1 MIKSFN
7 KFVFIDFEFSG
18 ISERDLS
25 LVSVSLLF
33 RKEGKDIAER
43 TFWLYDS
50 EEAKKRLKAYILDAI
65 SKDYIF
71 VSYVMEAEMRSLLTL
86 FSDQPSALK
95 EMRAIDLYL
104 EYRNL
109 LNHNHEYEY
118 GAQLIDG
125 EVVTTTPPPN
135 KWDRIEFDPSDPEYL
150 EQEEKHHDPSYS
162 LASAVF
168 KLLGERVDTDEK
180 TRIRDIIIEHDPGK
194 LLEHKEEILSYN
206 ASDIKYLP
214 ALLSKFRDMAPTPE
228 WVYHALKR
236 GEYAMRTARMI
247 RHGYPINR
255 TKVDLFTKNVAY
267 ILETAVNDCLEHS
280 MEVESFRYDKRKQ
293 AYAANQKAIREWVK
307 KQNKPTWRK
316 TSKGQIS
323 LSKDAFRDWYDSSSP
338 GFAGAYCRYLKTRQ
352 SLNGFTPS
360 AKPSK
365 RGKFTDFIGS
375 DNRVRPNFG
384 IYSSQ
389 SSRSQP
395 GATGYLW
402 LKAKWMQNFLE
413 APEGYALASADFASQ
428 EFLVAAIV
436 SQDEAMMQ
444 AYASGDPYL
453 AFGKLAGLIPPEG
466 TKETHLQMR
475 EVCKQCVLGMS
486 YLMSAKGLAPRLS
499 QALGRDVT
507 VEEAEGFIDM
517 FDDAFEDYAEW
528 RRNIKR
534 EYEQDGMLQL
544 SDGWTMWGDNDNF
557 RSVANFPIQGEGAV
571 ILREAVALLQEARI
585 NVLATV
591 HDSIAI
597 EFKIENTD
605 RVLPLFKQCMIQAF
619 ENVMSKFGKTVPIRV
634 DGEAWSLEFEEGEKH
649 GFKITKEFIHEKATA
664 DYARY
669 KKFFDGS
676 FVAEKRCVP
685 EVSKVE
691 KKSKKPSKKV
701 TEAKEITEGVKH
713 GVSRSRR
720 SNRLDNKKVQPPRQD
735 PVPV

>member
-1 MIKSFN
+1 MIFN
-7 KFVFIDFEFSG
+7 RFCYLDYEFSG
-18 ISERDLS
+18 ISEKDLS

-65 SKDYIF
+65 DKEYIF

-95 EMRAIDLYL
+95 NIRAIDLYL

-109 LNHNHEYEY
+109 LNHNHKYAY
-118 GAQLIDG
+118 GDQLIDG
-125 EVVTTTPPPN
+125 KVITTTPPPN
-135 KWDRIEFDPSDPEYL
+135 KWERVEFDPADPDYI

-162 LASAVF
+162 LAAAVY
-168 KLLGERVDTDEK
+168 KLLGEKIDTEEK

-206 ASDIKYLP
+206 ASDIKHLP
-214 ALLSKFRDMAPTPE
+214 ALLNKFREMSPTPE
-228 WVYHALKR
+228 WAYHALKR
-236 GEYAMRTARMI
+236 GEYAVRTARMI

-255 TKVDLFTKNVAY
+255 TKVDLFTKNVAH
-267 ILETAVNDCLEHS
+267 ILDTAVNDCLEHS
-280 MEVESFRYDKRKQ
+280 AEVESFRYDKRKNV
-293 AYAANQKAIREWVK
+293 YVANQKAIRDWIKE
-307 KQNKPTWRK
+307 QNKPTWRK
-316 TSKGQIS
+316 TSGGKNGKNRQLS
-323 LSKDAFRDWYDSSSP
+323 LSKDAFRDWYDSTSP
-338 GFAGAYCRYLKTRQ
+338 GFAGAYCRYVKTRQ

-360 AKPSK
+360 SKPSK
-365 RGKFTDFIGS
+365 RGKFTDFVGS

-499 QALGRDVT
+499 QAMGKDVT

-571 ILREAVALLQEARI
+571 IMREAVALLQDAKI
-585 NVLATV
+585 NVIATV
-591 HDSIAI
+591 HDSIVI
-597 EFKIENTD
+597 EYKVENTQL
-605 RVLPLFKQCMIQAF
+605 VLRLFNGCMKQAF
-619 ENVMSKFGKTVPIRV
+619 ENVMSTYGKTLPIRV
-634 DGEAWSLEFEEGEKH
+634 SGEAWSKSYADLAPSETC
-649 GFKITKEFIHEKATA
+649 GFKLMEEFIHEKAKN
-664 DYARY
+664 DYERY

-676 FVAEKRCVP
+676 FVAPEKHCVEP
-685 EVSKVE
+685 VSKVE
-691 KKSKKPSKKV
+691 KKPRKKV
-701 TEAKEITEGVKH
+701 TDTDTKTKTRSKKH
-713 GVSRSRR
+713 GIQKSSPTEVHHS
-720 SNRLDNKKVQPPRQD
+720 
-735 PVPV
+735 